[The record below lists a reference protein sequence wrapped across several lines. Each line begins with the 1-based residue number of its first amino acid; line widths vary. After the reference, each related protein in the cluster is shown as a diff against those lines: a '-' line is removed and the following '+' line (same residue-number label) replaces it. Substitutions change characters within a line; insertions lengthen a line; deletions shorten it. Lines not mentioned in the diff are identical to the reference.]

1 MQNTEALEPV
11 AQQILALLSSGKTRA
26 EISEELTA
34 RGHDAYFVKNIVTET
49 IKLHHAKSRTR
60 GLMLVGIGAVICL
73 LSCVFTIVMSYSG
86 GSAPVMLYGA
96 TSVGILFVFAG
107 LVKIF

>member
-11 AQQILALLSSGKTRA
+11 AQQILTLLGSGKTRT
-26 EISEELTA
+26 EISEQLTA
-34 RGHDAYFVKNIVTET
+34 QGHDAYFVKNIVAET

-60 GLMLVGIGAVICL
+60 GLVLVGIGAVICL
-73 LSCVFTIVMSYSG
+73 LSCVFTIVMSYMG
-86 GSAPVMLYGA
+86 GSAPVILYGA
-96 TSVGILFVFAG
+96 TSLGIVFIFAG